1 MAQIREATYLF
12 DSENYPGALSLFKEA
27 FGKAI
32 ANLDNEN
39 PDHDPVYQDLL
50 QQLQCNDSDQVK
62 LGWIFIELS
71 KVEAFKQPMMFLR
84 NKNMS
89 ARGIQ
94 SLKAG
99 MEEQKEESEERANIE
114 AQVKRAQKI

>member
-1 MAQIREATYLF
+1 M
-12 DSENYPGALSLFKEA
+12 
-27 FGKAI
+27 
-32 ANLDNEN
+32 
-39 PDHDPVYQDLL
+39 V
-50 QQLQCNDSDQVK
+50 
-62 LGWIFIELS
+62 
-71 KVEAFKQPMMFLR
+71 FLR